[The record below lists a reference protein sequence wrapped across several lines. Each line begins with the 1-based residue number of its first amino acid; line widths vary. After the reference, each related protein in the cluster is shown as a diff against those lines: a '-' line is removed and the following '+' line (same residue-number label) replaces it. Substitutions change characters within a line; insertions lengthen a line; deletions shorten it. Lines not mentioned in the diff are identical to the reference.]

1 MNCIIIV
8 LEQHRKSWETTK
20 GIHLYDN
27 DYNALH
33 EQSLIYLCTTKM
45 TMIIMTETTMEWTTV
60 LSSVATTESNR
71 VNARVL
77 HEMLYLSSWF
87 NPIANEVIDRA
98 EAAEEETSDESD
110 NVTYQSG
117 REVAK
122 ANIELSPSHFAFYA
136 KAGVIDPNLDLNNA
150 YKQISIKPTTFCM
163 AYDHSDPN
171 QQAKW
176 REAILR
182 SFEICNPMEFGK
194 RSGMQQCLRTRDA

>member
-1 MNCIIIV
+1 MDDENCAIDE
-8 LEQHRKSWETTK
+8 LHHYSFGAAQESWETTK
-20 GIHLYDN
+20 GIHLYGN

-122 ANIELSPSHFAFYA
+122 AIIELSPSHFEFYA

-150 YKQISIKPTTFCM
+150 YKQISIKPTTFAWHM
-163 AYDHSDPN
+163 ITLIPTN
-171 QQAKW
+171 K
-176 REAILR
+176 L
-182 SFEICNPMEFGK
+182 
-194 RSGMQQCLRTRDA
+194 SGERQF